1 MTPAESPFQSVA
13 SLVGRL
19 MVALLFWWSGIFGF
33 VMAWEASVGMIAA
46 RGLPAPVALG
56 MAAAALE
63 IVGPVALLVPR
74 TAVWAALALSLFCLL
89 TAVLFHPYWAA
100 TAEDR
105 FVETVNFFKDIALSG
120 ALLTIAAE
128 RWGRG

>member
-1 MTPAESPFQSVA
+1 MTSADTLVQTGV
-13 SLVGRL
+13 SLVGRF

-33 VMAWEASVGMIAA
+33 LMAWEPSVGMIAA
-46 RGLPAPVALG
+46 RGLPAPAVLG
-56 MAAAALE
+56 VAAAVLE
-63 IVGPVALLVPR
+63 IVGPVALLMRR
-74 TAVWAALALSLFCLL
+74 TAVWAAFALSLFCLL
-89 TAVLFHPYWAA
+89 TAVLFHPYWSVGAD
-100 TAEDR
+100 DR

>member
-1 MTPAESPFQSVA
+1 MTSADTLVQTGV
-13 SLVGRL
+13 SLVGRF

-33 VMAWEASVGMIAA
+33 LMAWEPSVGTIAA
-46 RGLPAPVALG
+46 RGLPAPAVLG
-56 MAAAALE
+56 VAAAVLE
-63 IVGPVALLVPR
+63 IVGPVALLMRR
-74 TAVWAALALSLFCLL
+74 TAVWAAFALSLFCLL
-89 TAVLFHPYWAA
+89 TAVLFHPYWSVGAD
-100 TAEDR
+100 DR